1 MTAHMISERSGRPGS
16 PPPPPP
22 KRIRLRRSQS
32 SSERTCLAGPPGRPR
47 PRRGVS
53 PHGPVPPVSPSGGS
67 PPLPASPPPQG
78 PLLFAK
84 RPRTRLPHPI
94 KMLIAALYRYA
105 KARKTVASRA
115 GPPMSPAMAHPA
127 DPLTGLP
134 HDERI
139 RSRKLAG
146 GVATII
152 ADATGLTKAEGDTL
166 EQELRSAALA
176 MPGVEEAR
184 IAITAAQTARTLI
197 AIGSGKGGVGKST
210 VTANLA
216 IALARRGKK
225 VGLID
230 ADVYG
235 PSQPTLLGSHDKP
248 EADKEKLLPV
258 EAHGIKF
265 LSLGQLVSPGHA
277 LAWRGPM
284 ATGALA
290 NLVEAEW
297 GDSELL
303 LVDLPP
309 GTGDVQLSLIQRSRP
324 AGAVIVSTPQDLSLI
339 DARRA
344 VDLFR
349 KTSVPVLGIIENMAT
364 YECPH
369 CGEES
374 HPFGS
379 GGAEAAATEMGFP
392 FLGRLPLSVRIREA
406 SDAGT
411 PPAASEGPE
420 AEAFVA
426 IARKLLEALETPVH

>member
-1 MTAHMISERSGRPGS
+1 
-16 PPPPPP
+16 
-22 KRIRLRRSQS
+22 
-32 SSERTCLAGPPGRPR
+32 
-47 PRRGVS
+47 
-53 PHGPVPPVSPSGGS
+53 
-67 PPLPASPPPQG
+67 
-78 PLLFAK
+78 
-84 RPRTRLPHPI
+84 
-94 KMLIAALYRYA
+94 
-105 KARKTVASRA
+105 
-115 GPPMSPAMAHPA
+115 MAHPV
-127 DPLTGLP
+127 DPLTDLP
-134 HDERI
+134 HDDRI
-139 RSRKLAG
+139 RSRKLAN

-152 ADATGLTKAEGDTL
+152 ADATGLSKSEGEAL
-166 EQELRSAALA
+166 ERELRAAALA

-184 IAITAAQTARTLI
+184 IAMTAAQRSRTLI

-216 IALARRGKK
+216 IALAKAGKK

-235 PSQPTLLGSHDKP
+235 PSQPTLLGEHRKP
-248 EADKEKLLPV
+248 EAEGEKLLPV
-258 EAHGIKF
+258 AAHGIKF

-344 VDLFR
+344 VDLFN
-349 KTSVPVLGIIENMAT
+349 KMSVPVLGIIENMAT
-364 YECPH
+364 YTCPH
-369 CGEES
+369 CGKAS
-374 HPFGS
+374 HPFGT
-379 GGAEAAATEMGFP
+379 GGAEAAAKELGVP
-392 FLGRLPLSVRIREA
+392 FLGRLPLSLVIREQ
-406 SDAGT
+406 SDAGR
-411 PPAASEGPE
+411 PPAAGEGPE
-420 AEAFVA
+420 AEAFAA
-426 IARKLLEALETPVH
+426 IAAKLMEGVAH

>member
-1 MTAHMISERSGRPGS
+1 MT
-16 PPPPPP
+16 
-22 KRIRLRRSQS
+22 
-32 SSERTCLAGPPGRPR
+32 PR
-47 PRRGVS
+47 AS
-53 PHGPVPPVSPSGGS
+53 YVP
-67 PPLPASPPPQG
+67 L
-78 PLLFAK
+78 
-84 RPRTRLPHPI
+84 
-94 KMLIAALYRYA
+94 
-105 KARKTVASRA
+105 
-115 GPPMSPAMAHPA
+115 MAHPV
-127 DPLTGLP
+127 DPLTDLP

-139 RSRKLAG
+139 RSRKLER

-152 ADATGLTKAEGDTL
+152 ADATGLSKKEGDAL
-166 EQELRSAALA
+166 ERELRNAALQI
-176 MPGVEEAR
+176 PGVTEAR
-184 IAITAAQTARTLI
+184 VAMTAAQTARTLI

-210 VTANLA
+210 VAANLA
-216 IALARRGKK
+216 VALGRMGKK

-235 PSQPTLLGSHDKP
+235 PSQPTLLGEHRKP
-248 EADKEKLLPV
+248 EAEDDKLIPV

-290 NLVEAEW
+290 NLIEADW

-344 VDLFR
+344 IDLFN

-364 YECPH
+364 YACPH

-374 HPFGS
+374 HPFGT
-379 GGAEAAATEMGFP
+379 GGAEAAAVEMGVP
-392 FLGRLPLSVRIREA
+392 FLGRLPLSLAIREG
-406 SDAGT
+406 SDTGRPLA
-411 PPAASEGPE
+411 
-420 AEAFVA
+420 AEAGAFTTIATKLIEA
-426 IARKLLEALETPVH
+426 IKH